1 MASPSPI
8 QCHLI
13 LRLTSKHDPLL
24 LCARDASV
32 QETAASPGPAVTVE
46 FVAGVF
52 NREFV
57 VIGELLPSV
66 DLSQGKDDDML
77 PAFHVDHSRV
87 AVRLTGVVDEP
98 RSVAVHRCVH
108 HIKVIDTKHVATNS
122 LRKEK
127 ASTIIYVW
135 AKANVFF

>member
-13 LRLTSKHDPLL
+13 LRLTSKHESSPLS
-24 LCARDASV
+24 ARDASV

-52 NREFV
+52 DREFV
-57 VIGELLPSV
+57 VVGELLPSV
-66 DLSQGKDDDML
+66 DLPQGKDDDVL
-77 PAFHVDHSRV
+77 PAFHVDHPRV
-87 AVRLTGVVDEP
+87 AVRFAGVVDEP

-122 LRKEK
+122 LWKEE

-135 AKANVFF
+135 ATENLFF